1 MRRSPR
7 LHPDNL
13 YKNLETAAALQVV
26 ARRKNCSPAQIA
38 LAWVLAQGDDIL
50 ALIGMSRRTRIPEN
64 LAAVDIT
71 LTDADLAELDHTFA
85 LGAFAGDRLPPEML
99 HNSAH

>member
-1 MRRSPR
+1 MRLSPR

-13 YKNLETAAALQVV
+13 DKNLETAAALEVV

-50 ALIGMSRRTRIPEN
+50 ALIGMSRRARIPEN

-71 LTDADLAELDHTFA
+71 LTDADLAELDQAFA
-85 LGAFAGDRLPPEML
+85 LGAFVGDRLPPGML
-99 HNSAH
+99 RHSAH